1 MAGAAISGDEERRL
15 WRTVAGVA
23 EGELTGNKEADG
35 NAEEDWAMYAGIK
48 AK

>member
-1 MAGAAISGDEERRL
+1 MENSGWSEMP
-15 WRTVAGVA
+15 

-35 NAEEDWAMYAGIK
+35 NAEEGWAMYAGIK